1 MYISLEMLSLPHV
14 VYCDFF
20 FCSHKAVFEA
30 ESFYIDSLYNFI
42 SGVPLICVNG
52 NLVPEISML

>member
-20 FCSHKAVFEA
+20 FCSHRAVL